1 MSETHKNGQN
11 YNFKK
16 FCALLLASWW
26 PKHHRNIQGTYI
38 YAQTTPPPS
47 FIPIAP
53 FLNTFKPKKTLK
65 TPKHGQYSHFSMFR
79 TLLLTPWLPKPN
91 VIMYRAPASMPK
103 LLLPQVW
110 FNYTISE
117 NLEISKNPR
126 NGHFSTIHAL
136 LVLWP
141 KPPKNVQSTC
151 VYAHTTPPP
160 GFIPIAPFMTTLKPQ
175 KPLKTAKMAIFNVSC
190 SITCILV
197 AKTQ

>member
-1 MSETHKNGQN
+1 
-11 YNFKK
+11 
-16 FCALLLASWW
+16 
-26 PKHHRNIQGTYI
+26 
-38 YAQTTPPPS
+38 
-47 FIPIAP
+47 
-53 FLNTFKPKKTLK
+53 
-65 TPKHGQYSHFSMFR
+65 MFR